1 MIESLPS
8 ADMLPDHE
16 QKRVALSYVREAW
29 VEALTDGVDSDC
41 LAQVCLF
48 TAMAELVQT
57 YGEEAAA
64 QYAEGLSAR
73 IRNGEYSVRGTRQ

>member
-1 MIESLPS
+1 MIPGLSS
-8 ADMLPDHE
+8 AETLPDHE

-29 VEALTDGVDSDC
+29 IEALTDGVDSDC

-64 QYAEGLSAR
+64 RYAEGLSAR
-73 IRNGEYSVRGTRQ
+73 IRNGEYSIPASRQ

>member
-1 MIESLPS
+1 MFPERL
-8 ADMLPDHE
+8 AAAALPDDE
-16 QKRVALSYVREAW
+16 QKRVALGYVREAW
-29 VEALTDGVDSDC
+29 VEALTDGVESDC

-64 QYAEGLSAR
+64 RYAETLSAR
-73 IRNGEYSVRGTRQ
+73 IRNGEYSIPVSLQ